1 MQKLKHSLFYIPNLF
16 PCSGH
21 LQDAFSDKKR
31 KIFIKN
37 YKLFGGKRFTKLET
51 RAIIYYV
58 MWNLLHSIFQIA
70 RATAGRIKKIKKA
83 GNVMPQFVQTNQQK
97 ELINSLVQELP
108 AYRKKMRMSQAELG
122 DAVGKSRQK
131 ISEMERGAAPLGWD
145 TYLAILMVLGA
156 HGVLEP
162 RGRDAERLAAT
173 GRLIGGRIRL

>member
-1 MQKLKHSLFYIPNLF
+1 MK
-16 PCSGH
+16 
-21 LQDAFSDKKR
+21 
-31 KIFIKN
+31 
-37 YKLFGGKRFTKLET
+37 KRFTNRTLHGILSKMIWTLF
-51 RAIIYYV
+51 YSP
-58 MWNLLHSIFQIA
+58 LLNGFQSHLRLSA
-70 RATAGRIKKIKKA
+70 SSRKKYIKKA
-83 GNVMPQFVQTNQQK
+83 GKNMPQFVQSEQQK

-145 TYLAILMVLGA
+145 TYLAILLVLGA